1 MSAKTQII
9 VLHMKEVIYTLIFAG
24 LSILL
29 ILLLLYMFLPEKN
42 ETDSTETIKYTAGV
56 YTSSILFQNS
66 AIDVQVIVDETHI
79 TSIDFVNLDESV
91 ATMYPLIEPAFEDLT
106 AQILEKQS
114 LEGISYSSDNQYTSL
129 MLLNAIEAALEKA
142 SLATTSLEYA
152 TPPQIVAELF
162 L

>member
-29 ILLLLYMFLPEKN
+29 ILLFLYMFGSNKGEPE
-42 ETDSTETIKYTAGV
+42 STETMTYNAGV

-66 AIDVQVIVDETHI
+66 AIDVQVIVDEKNI
-79 TSIDFVNLDESV
+79 TGIHFVNLEDSI
-91 ATMYPLIEPAFEDLT
+91 ATMYPLIEPALEDLAT
-106 AQILEKQS
+106 QILEKQS

-129 MLLNAIEAALEKA
+129 MLLNAIETALEKA
-142 SLATTSLEYA
+142 RIINDSL
-152 TPPQIVAELF
+152 Q
-162 L
+162 